1 MIYPVSSFNSNSRV
15 NSFRGDLPTTTNSP
29 KSETSKKG
37 MTNTEK
43 ALVGLGAA
51 AAIVI
56 GGILVKKH
64 LDSKAVDAAAEQL
77 TKVKDSL
84 PIPKKDMLEKPKEF
98 SKEYLQD
105 IATDWYKKGLVKPGD
120 KICCIP
126 KSQLEA
132 YGKISEDYTKG
143 LKEMNMSDNGFMIFV
158 QKADESVDYSTIR
171 YLDPETNTFLK
182 MVNNLKNDKI
192 FIIKNLK
199 IKSSISE

>member
-64 LDSKAVDAAAEQL
+64 LDSDVSFRTAKQIMKA
-77 TKVKDSL
+77 TDSL
-84 PIPKKDMLEKPKEF
+84 QVPTKDMLEKPKEF

-105 IATDWYKKGLVKPGD
+105 IATDWYKKGIVKSGD
-120 KICCIP
+120 KVYCAP
-126 KSQLEA
+126 KSIIEEF
-132 YGKISEDYTKG
+132 GKFSKDYVKG
-143 LKEMNMSDNGFMIFV
+143 FKEMNMSDNGFMIFV
-158 QKADESVDYSTIR
+158 QKADESVDFNTVK
-171 YLDPETNTFLK
+171 YLDPETNTYLK
-182 MVNNLKNDKI
+182 MINA
-192 FIIKNLK
+192 IKNNK
-199 IKSSISE
+199 VFITPIA

>member
-1 MIYPVSSFNSNSRV
+1 MLYPVSSFNSNSRV
-15 NSFRGDLPTTTNSP
+15 NSFRGDLSTTTNSP
-29 KSETSKKG
+29 KNETSKKG

-56 GGILVKKH
+56 GGLLVKKH
-64 LDSKAVDAAAEQL
+64 LDSDVSFRSAKQIMKA
-77 TKVKDSL
+77 TDSL
-84 PIPKKDMLEKPKEF
+84 QVPTKEMLEKPKEF
-98 SKEYLQD
+98 SKSYLED
-105 IATDWYKKGLVKPGD
+105 IIMDWNKKGLLRPGD
-120 KICCIP
+120 KVCCAP
-126 KSQLEA
+126 KSMLEEF
-132 YGKISEDYTKG
+132 GEISKSYNKG

-158 QKADESVDYSTIR
+158 QKEDESVDYSTIR